1 MKMNTISIDLAKLV
15 FQLLGINQDG
25 KQQFSKR
32 LNRQK
37 FIEFMAQQPPSRVVM
52 EACLSSHYW
61 GRTFSQMGHHVFLI
75 PAQHVTPFVR
85 GNKNDKN
92 DCMAIY
98 EASQRPNI
106 RFVPIK
112 TMNQQGILT
121 LHRQRERLIDGR
133 RACVNQTRSLL
144 LEFGVLISAKKKN
157 FNSELQ
163 DLLESEAI
171 PAVFRMTLN
180 DLIDELAGFKVR
192 IAHIE
197 SLIKQE
203 NNQSL
208 VATILSS
215 LPGVGMIISSAF
227 SACIDKGQ
235 AFNSADDLAV
245 WLGLTPKQYASG
257 NTSRLGRI
265 TKRGDCYLRKQLIH
279 GARTVVMHAH
289 KKKDD
294 LNLWITALKVR
305 RGVNKTVVATARRL
319 ARLMWI
325 LLQKG
330 SLYQPQFTQGKSY
343 EA

>member
-1 MKMNTISIDLAKLV
+1 
-15 FQLLGINQDG
+15 
-25 KQQFSKR
+25 
-32 LNRQK
+32 
-37 FIEFMAQQPPSRVVM
+37 MA
-52 EACLSSHYW
+52 
-61 GRTFSQMGHHVFLI
+61 
-75 PAQHVTPFVR
+75 
-85 GNKNDKN
+85 
-92 DCMAIY
+92 
-98 EASQRPNI
+98 
-106 RFVPIK
+106 
-112 TMNQQGILT
+112 
-121 LHRQRERLIDGR
+121 
-133 RACVNQTRSLL
+133 
-144 LEFGVLISAKKKN
+144 
-157 FNSELQ
+157 
-163 DLLESEAI
+163 
-171 PAVFRMTLN
+171 LN
-180 DLIDELAGFKVR
+180 DLIDELKSFKVR

-197 SLIKQE
+197 SLIKQD
-203 NNQSL
+203 NNQSS

-294 LNLWITALKVR
+294 INLWVTALKAR
-305 RGVNKTVVATARRL
+305 RGMNKTVVATARRL

-330 SLYQPQFTQGKSY
+330 SLYQPQFTQGKNY